1 VATPA
6 LHFQR
11 LQVRRMA
18 GIDAPFA
25 INGLSDGINVIYG
38 PNGCGKSR
46 TAAAINALLWPG
58 GKERASLAGLAV
70 LDGHDWRI
78 DVDGGAVHYQR
89 DGADASPP
97 PLPPADA
104 RDRYNLPLHDLLHD
118 DSTDFAETILKESA
132 GGYDLR
138 ALAAAVG
145 ARAGASAPGKEA
157 QLVRQS
163 LARLK
168 EAEDAQRKLLDDEH
182 RLAELEQSLASA
194 ESAARYGEAL
204 RLALRWRDTA
214 DALRDARASFGRFDP
229 NLARLRG
236 DELQSLDRLRKDLRQ
251 SHADAESCRRELAAC
266 ADALDRL
273 RLTDLALPDSLIRTL
288 AARHQR
294 LTELRTALDAH
305 RRERAAADAERA
317 KARARVAPSVTD
329 EQVARADT
337 AGLGELDAFARDLI
351 DARAQQAAHDALAQW
366 VGRTAP
372 PPNLDQA
379 SYALRLL
386 WRWLQAPAPAAAE
399 AATPKG
405 AALLVAACVLVALL
419 SLLLAYAWH
428 WSFAVLCAAP
438 VLLLALARRKPAP
451 APPAQDARALT
462 ASDFTKTNLPA
473 PATWTEPDVAA
484 AADRLAQ
491 ELAAARVDAEKF
503 NRWEQLASLR
513 EQLRAKLQRLETRRK
528 FIAAHLGVPPD
539 AEALSLVALASN
551 VARWQDADARAAG
564 AGARYDA
571 ALEQYADELDA
582 AAALLRPHGYLA
594 ADVSDVAA
602 ALDTLRERQKQY
614 EVASTRHGAL
624 ATRLADAERQAEQA
638 RAAVASFYT
647 SLGLPDGDEA
657 ALRRLCE
664 HRPAYLDAQ
673 KRVEQA
679 AFEFQSA
686 DRALPPDSPLRD
698 APRDRLES
706 DLREADAVAA
716 QFQSLNDE
724 AVAIRTRLAAAGKA
738 ADVEEAL
745 TRHAENLAALGAKR
759 SDDCAAVAAH
769 ALVEYLR
776 RENRDRDRP
785 AVFHRAR
792 ELFSRVTHGRY
803 RLDFDDSTDPPGF
816 RAADSS
822 TGVGH
827 GIDQLS
833 SGTRLQLLL
842 SVRVAFVEEQEHG
855 VKLPLLL
862 DECLANSDESR
873 ARAIIDATLAVAR
886 SGRQVFYFTA
896 QLDEVAKWK
905 QILEDGDVP
914 HRLIDLAE
922 ARGLAATERLP
933 LRDIQP
939 LAQPK
944 IPEPVGLSREQYAAL
959 LQVPAFDP
967 ARPEVGGTHLWHL
980 IDDPKT
986 LHRFLK
992 LGINTWGQLRTL
1004 GSFNSDVLVNGSAD
1018 AFRRA
1023 SAAAKALE
1031 VLAESWRVGR
1041 GKPVDRQTIEDSGA
1055 VTERFLDEV
1064 CALLDEVGH
1073 EGSRLI
1079 DALEAGRVKGFR
1091 RDATAAL
1098 QTYLLEHGH
1107 IDPRPPVPPEQIRA
1121 RMLAAAAADIAEG
1134 RFDPARVDEY
1144 LSRCAAGA

>member
-11 LQVRRMA
+11 LQVRRMP
-18 GIDAPFA
+18 GVDAPFDVDA
-25 INGLSDGINVIYG
+25 LSSGINVIYG

-58 GKERASLAGLAV
+58 GKERASLAGLAT
-70 LDGHDWRI
+70 LDGRDWRI
-78 DVDGGAVHYQR
+78 DVDGAAVHYQR

-97 PLPPADA
+97 PLPPSDA

-118 DSTDFAETILKESA
+118 DTTDFAETILKESA
-132 GGYDLR
+132 GGYDLK

-145 ARAGASAPGKEA
+145 ARPGPSAPGKEA

-163 LARLK
+163 LAKLK
-168 EAEDAQRKLLDDEH
+168 EAEDAQHKLLEDEQ
-182 RLAELEQSLASA
+182 RLAELEQSIASA

-204 RLALRWRDTA
+204 RLALRLRDTA
-214 DALRDARASFGRFDP
+214 DALRDAQASFSRFEA
-229 NLARLRG
+229 NLSRLRG
-236 DELQSLDRLRKDLRQ
+236 DEPQALERLQKELAQAS
-251 SHADAESCRRELAAC
+251 ADADSCRRELAAC
-266 ADALDRL
+266 ADALGRL
-273 RLTDLALPDSLIRTL
+273 RLDDRALPDALIKTL

-294 LTELRTALDAH
+294 LADLRAALDAH
-305 RRERAAADAERA
+305 GRDRAAAAAERA
-317 KARARVAPSVTD
+317 KARARIAPSVTD
-329 EQVARADT
+329 EQIARADT
-337 AGLGELDAFARDLI
+337 AGLGDLDAFARELL
-351 DARAQQAAHDALAQW
+351 DARAQQQAHNALEQW
-366 VGRTAP
+366 VGQTAAP
-372 PPNLDQA
+372 SNVDQT

-386 WRWLQAPAPAAAE
+386 WRWLQTPAPAAVE
-399 AATPKG
+399 AAAPNG
-405 AALLVAACVLVALL
+405 AAPLVAACVLIVLL

-428 WSFAVLCAAP
+428 WAFAGLCAAP
-438 VLLLALARRKPAP
+438 VLLLVLARRKTAP
-451 APPAQDARALT
+451 AAPAQDARALT
-462 ASDFTKTNLPA
+462 ASEFTRLNLPGPVA
-473 PATWTEPDVAA
+473 WAEDDVAA

-491 ELAAARVDAEKF
+491 ELAAARVDEEKSK
-503 NRWEQLASLR
+503 RWASLASQR
-513 EQLRAKLQRLETRRK
+513 EQLKAKLQRLDTRRK
-528 FIAAHLGVPPD
+528 FLAAHLGVPPD

-564 AGARYDA
+564 AGARYEA
-571 ALEQYADELDA
+571 ALEQYTDELDA
-582 AAALLRPHGYLA
+582 AAALLRPHGYGA
-594 ADVSDVAA
+594 ADVSEVAA
-602 ALDTLRERQKQY
+602 ALDALRDRQQQY
-614 EVASTRHGAL
+614 ELASTRHTAL
-624 ATRLADAERQAEQA
+624 AARLADAERQAAQA
-638 RAAVASFYT
+638 RSNVTHFFT
-647 SLGLPDGDEA
+647 GLGLADGDEGT
-657 ALRRLCE
+657 LCRLCAQ
-664 HRPAYLDAQ
+664 RQAYLEAG
-673 KRVEQA
+673 KRVERA
-679 AFEFQSA
+679 TYEFQAA

-698 APRDRLES
+698 APREQLES
-706 DLREADAVAA
+706 DLRNADAAAA
-716 QFQSLNDE
+716 QFQPLNDE
-724 AVAIRTRLAAAGKA
+724 AVAIRTRLAAARKA

-745 TRHAENLAALGAKR
+745 TRHTENLAALAAKR
-759 SDDCAAVAAH
+759 SDDYAAVAAH

-803 RLDFDDSTDPPGF
+803 RLDFDDSTEPPGF
-816 RAADSS
+816 RATDSS

-827 GIDQLS
+827 PIDQLS

-873 ARAIIDATLAVAR
+873 ARAIIDATLAIAR

-933 LRDIQP
+933 LREIRP

-944 IPEPVGLSREQYAAL
+944 VPEPVGLSREQYAAL

-967 ARPEVGGTHLWHL
+967 SRPEVGGTHLWHV
-980 IDDPKT
+980 IDDPKV
-986 LHRFLK
+986 LHRFLR

-1018 AFRRA
+1018 AFRKA
-1023 SAAAKALE
+1023 SAAARALE
-1031 VLAESWRVGR
+1031 VLAEAWRIGR

-1073 EGSRLI
+1073 EGSKLVE
-1079 DALEAGRVKGFR
+1079 ALEAGRVKGFR
-1091 RDATAAL
+1091 RDATATL
-1098 QTYLLEHGH
+1098 QAYLLEHGH

-1121 RMLAAAAADIAEG
+1121 RMLAAAASDIAEG
-1134 RFDPARVDEY
+1134 RFDPARVDEC